1 MSGSM
6 ISVSKGFQTSVN
18 IAYDLHDKSKLLA
31 FIPTEEGI
39 SLIGDLLESVFAP
52 SSNRAHILIGAYGKG
67 KSHIVLEALNLLTE
81 KSSAPFK
88 KLLGRIRRDNPGLC
102 DDIESYLSGKRKIL
116 PVVVNGS
123 SASLSQSF
131 LLALHQTLRKNGLE
145 KYMPDTKFGAAVDAI
160 RNWKENFPKAYK
172 DFNGRTG
179 SSARDFISRLESFD
193 YKAYAEFEKIYPQV
207 TSGSQFN
214 PFGECDIAELYEGVS
229 RKLSASREGWC
240 GLFVVYDEFS
250 KWLESS
256 ITRAGIGDIKLLQD
270 FAEKCARSG
279 DKSNKAQLHLLLISH
294 KELDN
299 YIDRL
304 PKEKVDGWRG
314 VSERFRH
321 IVLASGRGG
330 LYQVIGQ
337 VIQKSPEAWAKFLK
351 GNEEAFGRLAGKT
364 GVVRLYPDV
373 PDVRK
378 AVCEDCYPLSPYTSY
393 ILPLLSER
401 IAQNERT
408 MFTFLSGDGKHS
420 LSRLLEK
427 NDFSKTGKGGLTLI
441 TPDAL
446 YDYFEKEMRQE
457 SHASPVKKAY
467 NASRNALAVLA
478 DGKGP
483 LALLQSK
490 LVKTLCLIYAVEQG
504 GRLPPTAESLADIF
518 CDPGY
523 GRKEVSQAID
533 ELLASGILYL
543 RRTNGFL
550 VLKDTPDSDLGV
562 LIRDEVEKRQHKT
575 GVAEILNRLN
585 PEKYL
590 YPMEYNIRNDM
601 TRYFSFRFS
610 LLSELKKDAGGEGL
624 WFPEGDGDGLLL
636 GIINDSPIDSQA
648 EGDDEARQFARNLSK
663 KWPWLCVVCCPGM
676 DFESLSD
683 NLRSLDAVLELKE
696 RLSADRVLSDEL
708 SMMQEDLEGGLR
720 LFVQGCTRPEN
731 SAAEYFA
738 DGRENGGRKK
748 KPCRRSDLSQL
759 LSDICT
765 SCYPDTPV
773 VSNEALNRNTLT
785 AAADKAHRILIDAIL
800 SSDRGDLGIK
810 GGQEF
815 SFMRSTLVVPGILS
829 GNPESPKHFD
839 LSCGGGEDPENS
851 LKLQKLL
858 GTISDFI
865 RRAKDVEADFGE
877 LLETLTGRKGGF
889 AVRKG
894 IIPVYLAVCLS
905 RIGRNVLIRHE
916 EEELPLNARTLCA
929 ITENPSG
936 YSIRLME
943 FDQPREIYVKALC
956 SLFSASPGIGTDG
969 EEDISYDAI
978 VTRMV
983 SWYRALPKFSRE
995 RRNGVSEENARF
1007 IADLKGAE
1015 SRSREFLFFTIPSV
1029 FKSGDFADILPD
1041 KVAAAKKFFDGL
1053 LGEELGALVRLTEE
1067 MLARHS
1073 GQDAAGDLCA
1083 TYGIFRRKL
1092 ELQSPGIAGR
1102 RFANSAEFLL
1112 SVFDGCGGDGLKA
1125 VSSLAPVLTGL
1136 AVADWDG
1143 KTQDLYER
1151 RLAEF
1156 VETLDGS
1163 AGGIKAS
1170 SDGTGS
1176 DGGESYR
1183 VSFPGGEKSVS
1194 FGKVSCS
1201 RKAESLL
1208 DEIRNTLD
1216 EYGLSVSAGEKREVL
1231 MRMLEELC

>member
-1 MSGSM
+1 MSGGM
-6 ISVSKGFQTSVN
+6 IRVSKGFQASVN
-18 IAYDLHDKSKLLA
+18 IAYDLHDKEKLSL
-31 FIPTEEGI
+31 FVPTDEGI
-39 SLIGDLLESVFAP
+39 RLIEEIFESAFAP

-67 KSHIVLEALNLLTE
+67 KSHIVLEALNLLLE
-81 KSSAPFK
+81 KNPAPFK
-88 KLLGRIRRDNPGLC
+88 KLLDHMSRYNPGLC
-102 DDIESYLSGKRKIL
+102 DDIENYMTGKRKIL
-116 PVVVNGS
+116 PIIVNGS

-131 LLALHQTLRKNGLE
+131 LIALHQTLRQNGLE
-145 KYMPDTKFGAAVDAI
+145 KYMPDTKFGAAADAI

-172 DFNGRTG
+172 DFKNRTG
-179 SSARDFISRLESFD
+179 SSAQDFISRLEAFN
-193 YKAYAEFEKIYPQV
+193 YKAYAEFEKVYPLV

-229 RKLSASREGWC
+229 RKLSASKEGWC

-279 DKSNKAQLHLLLISH
+279 DTSNKAQLHLLLISH

-321 IVLASGRGG
+321 IVLSSGSSG

-337 VIQKSPEAWAKFLK
+337 VIQKTPGLWKDFLK
-351 GNEEAFGRLAGKT
+351 ANEDAFAQLACKEGVARLF
-364 GVVRLYPDV
+364 PDM
-373 PDVRK
+373 PGVRK

-427 NDFSKTGKGGLTLI
+427 NDFSKAGKGGLPLI
-441 TPDAL
+441 TPDVL

-457 SHASPVKKAY
+457 SHTSPVKKAY
-467 NASRNALAVLA
+467 NAARNALTALT
-478 DGKGP
+478 DSKGP
-483 LALLQSK
+483 SAPLQSK
-490 LVKTLCLIYAVEQG
+490 LVKTLCLIYAVEQS

-518 CDPGY
+518 CDPGF
-523 GRKEVSQAID
+523 GRKEVSKAID
-533 ELLASGILYL
+533 NLLASGILYL

-550 VLKDTPDSDLGV
+550 VLKDTPDSDFGT
-562 LIRDEVEKRQHKT
+562 LIRDEVEKRRHKT
-575 GVAEILNRLN
+575 GTAEILNRLN

-590 YPMEYNIRNDM
+590 YPEEYNIGNDM
-601 TRYFSFRFS
+601 TRYFSFRFV
-610 LLSELKKDAGGEGL
+610 LLSELKKAADGADKL
-624 WFPEGDGDGLLL
+624 FPEQGGDGLLL
-636 GIINDSPIDSQA
+636 GILNDNPLDTQA
-648 EGDDEARQFARNLSK
+648 EGDDEARKLAKNLSK
-663 KWPWLCVVCCPGM
+663 KWSWLCAVCCPGT

-696 RLSADRVLSDEL
+696 RLSGDRVLSDEL

-731 SAAEYFA
+731 SCAEYFA
-738 DGRENGGRKK
+738 AGKENGGRKK
-748 KPCRRSDLSQL
+748 KLCRRSDLSQL
-759 LSDICT
+759 LSDICA

-773 VSNEALNRNTLT
+773 VSNEALNRNMLT
-785 AAADKAHRILIDAIL
+785 AAADKARRILIDAIL
-800 SSDRGDLGIK
+800 TSDKGDLGIK

-815 SFMRSTLVVPGILS
+815 SFMRSTLVVPGLIS
-829 GNPESPKHFD
+829 GSPESPKHFD
-839 LSCGGGEDPENS
+839 LSCGDGRNPENS
-851 LKLQKLL
+851 QKMQNLL
-858 GTISDFI
+858 STITDFI
-865 RRAKDVEADFGE
+865 QRAKESEMDFGE
-877 LLETLTGRKGGF
+877 LLETLTGRERGF

-894 IIPVYLAVCLS
+894 IVPVYLAVCLS
-905 RIGRNVLIRHE
+905 NIGRNVLIQHG

-929 ITENPSG
+929 ITENPSC
-936 YSIRLME
+936 YTFRVME
-943 FDQPREIYVKALC
+943 FDNPKEIYVKTLC
-956 SLFSASPGIGTDG
+956 SLFPATPGSGIRG
-969 EEDISYDAI
+969 EDVASYDDI
-978 VTRMV
+978 VSRMV

-995 RRNGVSEENARF
+995 RRDDVSEENARF
-1007 IADLKGAE
+1007 IIKLKGAE
-1015 SRSREFLFFTIPSV
+1015 SRSQGFLFSAIPEIFGSN
-1029 FKSGDFADILPD
+1029 DFADTLPK
-1041 KVAAAKKFFDGL
+1041 KVASAKGFFDRR
-1053 LGEELGALVRLTEE
+1053 LGVELETLVRLTEE
-1067 MLARHS
+1067 TLARHS
-1073 GQDAAGDLCA
+1073 GQNAGGDLCA
-1083 TYGIFRRKL
+1083 TYALFRRKL
-1092 ELQSPGIAGR
+1092 EAKSPGIAGR

-1112 SVFDGCGGDGLKA
+1112 NVFDGCEGNGQKA
-1125 VSSLAPVLTGL
+1125 VSSLASVLTGL
-1136 AVADWDG
+1136 AVSDWDE
-1143 KTQDLYER
+1143 KTQSLYER
-1151 RLAEF
+1151 RLTDF
-1156 VETLDGS
+1156 VETLDGYTDGNNVS
-1163 AGGIKAS
+1163 QNGNGS
-1170 SDGTGS
+1170 SS
-1176 DGGESYR
+1176 EESYQ
-1183 VSFPGGEKSVS
+1183 VNFPGGEKSVS

-1208 DEIRNTLD
+1208 GEIRNTLD